1 MFHGYSVTGAIEEA
15 YLDMASASD
24 AAGFLFAYGDGTVDP
39 KGFRFWNATDACCDD
54 YGIQVDDVQYF
65 DAIVDDVQAGHS
77 VDARRIFVMGHSNG
91 GFMSHRLACDRA
103 QRIAAIVSLAGA
115 QWDDPTRCAPV
126 EPVSVLEI
134 HGDADTTIRY
144 GGGSTANADAGIVG
158 GTYPSAHT
166 TVATW
171 AQKNGCTGALADTGQ
186 TLDVDA
192 LLPGNETKVET
203 YGGCPASIDVQLWT
217 IQGGIHE
224 PNLNRPAFGQM
235 VWGFMSAHA
244 RP

>member
-1 MFHGYSVTGAIEEA
+1 
-15 YLDMASASD
+15 
-24 AAGFLFAYGDGTVDP
+24 
-39 KGFRFWNATDACCDD
+39 
-54 YGIQVDDVQYF
+54 
-65 DAIVDDVQAGHS
+65 
-77 VDARRIFVMGHSNG
+77 MGHSNG